1 MRCLRRRQW
10 PAIAGH
16 WRCLDCEPALTG
28 VARNYFSLVGEYH
41 CLFLVEREISK
52 CRLDPSME
60 RKLVAALPAIP
71 STGSAPALEFP
82 VKVGQLI
89 DGIGAA
95 DLFVGRFPEPRKS
108 LFKQLEYQLD
118 KGPRW
123 AILFGHRITS
133 IVFVVK
139 QKGDSQLRTISAEE
153 AELHGNRRRRPGC
166 ALDFGPDRF
175 EQMDAVMIR

>member
-1 MRCLRRRQW
+1 M
-10 PAIAGH
+10 
-16 WRCLDCEPALTG
+16 
-28 VARNYFSLVGEYH
+28 GEYH
-41 CLFLVEREISK
+41 CLFLVGRETSK
-52 CRLDPSME
+52 CRLDLSIE
-60 RKLVAALPAIP
+60 RKLVPALPAIP
-71 STGSAPALEFP
+71 PIGSAPALEFP

-95 DLFVGRFPEPRKS
+95 DLFVGRLSEPRKP
-108 LFKQLEYQLD
+108 LFEQLKHPLD
-118 KGPRW
+118 KGSRW
-123 AILFGHRITS
+123 AIVFGHRITL

-139 QKGDSQLRTISAEE
+139 QKGDSKFRAISAEE

>member
-1 MRCLRRRQW
+1 L
-10 PAIAGH
+10 A
-16 WRCLDCEPALTG
+16 G

-41 CLFLVEREISK
+41 RLYLVGREISK
-52 CRLDPSME
+52 CRIDPFME
-60 RKLVAALPAIP
+60 RKLVPALPAIP
-71 STGSAPALEFP
+71 SIGSAPALEFP
-82 VKVGQLI
+82 VKVGELI

-108 LFKQLEYQLD
+108 LFEQLEHPLG
-118 KGPRW
+118 KAPGW
-123 AILFGHRITS
+123 VILFGHRITS
-133 IVFVVK
+133 IVLVVK
-139 QKGDSQLRTISAEE
+139 QKGDSKFRAISAEE

>member
-1 MRCLRRRQW
+1 L
-10 PAIAGH
+10 A
-16 WRCLDCEPALTG
+16 G

-41 CLFLVEREISK
+41 CLFLVEREIAK

-60 RKLVAALPAIP
+60 RKLVSALPAIP
-71 STGSAPALEFP
+71 PIGSAPALEFL

-95 DLFVGRFPEPRKS
+95 DLFVGRLSEPRKS
-108 LFKQLEYQLD
+108 LFEQLKHPLD
-118 KGPRW
+118 KGSRW
-123 AILFGHRITS
+123 AIVFGHRITL

-139 QKGDSQLRTISAEE
+139 QKGDSKFRAISAEE
-153 AELHGNRRRRPGC
+153 AELHGNCRRRPGR
-166 ALDFGPDRF
+166 ALDFSPDRF

>member
-1 MRCLRRRQW
+1 
-10 PAIAGH
+10 
-16 WRCLDCEPALTG
+16 LTG

-41 CLFLVEREISK
+41 RLFLVEREIAK

-60 RKLVAALPAIP
+60 RKLVSALPAIP
-71 STGSAPALEFP
+71 PIGSAPALESP

-95 DLFVGRFPEPRKS
+95 DLFVGRLSEPRKP
-108 LFKQLEYQLD
+108 LFEQLKHPLD
-118 KGPRW
+118 KSSRW
-123 AILFGHRITS
+123 AIVFGHRITL

-139 QKGDSQLRTISAEE
+139 QKGDSKFRAFSAEE

>member
-1 MRCLRRRQW
+1 
-10 PAIAGH
+10 
-16 WRCLDCEPALTG
+16 
-28 VARNYFSLVGEYH
+28 
-41 CLFLVEREISK
+41 
-52 CRLDPSME
+52 ME
-60 RKLVAALPAIP
+60 RKLVAALPAISP
-71 STGSAPALEFP
+71 IGSAPALEFP

-95 DLFVGRFPEPRKS
+95 DLFVGRFPEPRKP
-108 LFKQLEYQLD
+108 LFEQLKHPLD
-118 KGPRW
+118 KGSRW

-139 QKGDSQLRTISAEE
+139 QKGDSKFRAISAKE

>member
-1 MRCLRRRQW
+1 MQRGVDPSVDW
-10 PAIAGH
+10 NPV
-16 WRCLDCEPALTG
+16 PAL
-28 VARNYFSLVGEYH
+28 
-41 CLFLVEREISK
+41 
-52 CRLDPSME
+52 PS
-60 RKLVAALPAIP
+60 IP
-71 STGSAPALEFP
+71 SIGSAPALEFP

-95 DLFVGRFPEPRKS
+95 DLFVGRLSEPRKP
-108 LFKQLEYQLD
+108 LFEQLKHPLD
-118 KGPRW
+118 KGSRW

-139 QKGDSQLRTISAEE
+139 LKGDSKFRASSAEE

>member
-1 MRCLRRRQW
+1 MQRGVDPSVDW
-10 PAIAGH
+10 KPV
-16 WRCLDCEPALTG
+16 PAL
-28 VARNYFSLVGEYH
+28 
-41 CLFLVEREISK
+41 
-52 CRLDPSME
+52 PS
-60 RKLVAALPAIP
+60 IP
-71 STGSAPALEFP
+71 SIGSAPALEFP

-95 DLFVGRFPEPRKS
+95 DLFVGRFPEPRKP
-108 LFKQLEYQLD
+108 LFEQLKHPLD
-118 KGPRW
+118 KGSRW

-139 QKGDSQLRTISAEE
+139 LKGDSKFRASSAEE

-175 EQMDAVMIR
+175 EQMDAVMIP